1 MLCNNCGKREA
12 TVRYEENINGEKKK
26 INLCKEC
33 SDNLGIFNMNFM
45 DNMLLSFFDEPI
57 GIGVKQL
64 KEKIC
69 PKCGYSFSDYAN
81 TGLLGCSEC
90 YETFEE
96 KLEPAL
102 KKLHGKS
109 YHVKSEIKRAKP
121 KNKLEELKQELEE
134 AVQKEEYEK
143 AVVIRDKIK
152 DLKKRGDK

>member
-12 TVRYEENINGEKKK
+12 TLRYEENINGEKKK

-81 TGLLGCSEC
+81 TGLLGCPEC

-143 AVVIRDKIK
+143 AAVIRDKIK